1 MTPLPAQETL
11 MSATCQRFAHT
22 VRIYRLAAHLLA
34 TAALVAATGT
44 QAAPVASPVAAL
56 LPPKLLSGLSS
67 SHTYTP
73 STGEA
78 LDRIVAK
85 TLPNSPLS
93 EDLLAQAFVSLNPQA
108 FSGGASSRTL
118 SAATL
123 KVPNHNQLV
132 QLVLAK
138 HETARPAVLAA
149 VVAQDAQ
156 AKAAPLPAPRV
167 ADRRESWVRYAGV
180 PVQARLNFDGSA
192 PERKGWVHYVG
203 AAVQR
208 ALGATGLSPDALR
221 WVHYPRVAVAAEVI
235 TPTTGTATVPPEGT
249 TDTRNWVRYT
259 AGRSYPVQQFAQLF
273 D

>member
-1 MTPLPAQETL
+1 
-11 MSATCQRFAHT
+11 MSATHQRFAHV
-22 VRIYRLAAHLLA
+22 VRIHSIAAHLL
-34 TAALVAATGT
+34 TVAALLAATSA
-44 QAAPVASPVAAL
+44 QAAPVSSLAAAPV
-56 LPPKLLSGLSS
+56 PPKLFAGLSS

-73 STGEA
+73 SAGEA
-78 LDRIVAK
+78 LGRIVAK

-93 EDLLAQAFVSLNPQA
+93 EDLLAQAFVSLNPQS
-108 FSGGASSRTL
+108 FTGGATSRTL

-138 HETARPAVLAA
+138 NEAARPAVLAA
-149 VVAQDAQ
+149 VAAQEAQ
-156 AKAAPLPAPRV
+156 AKLAPVITPRAAEK
-167 ADRRESWVRYAGV
+167 RENWVRYAGG
-180 PVQARLNFDGSA
+180 PVKTPINFDGSA
-192 PERKGWVHYVG
+192 PDRKGWVHYVG

-221 WVHYPRVAVAAEVI
+221 WVHYPRVAVVADAPS
-235 TPTTGTATVPPEGT
+235 PTTVATAVLPEGT
-249 TDTRNWVRYT
+249 ADTRNWVRYT